1 MRGGGLHYEWC
12 PVIHCMYIVHVT
24 TCKQTDRYTD
34 RAKHIHKS
42 LTSQDRLQRLYQ
54 GCTPRPAP
62 PRAKMAAQARPDPE
76 KFQHCPAPPRKK
88 IVLPRPENIDR
99 MFRGKVR
106 GKCSY
111 ITKRFCESKT
121 FEQYFLAPK
130 VLVVPLKG
138 KFCTAHSCHHLSP
151 QNTSKL
157 QLWNQNASQ
166 RT

>member
-1 MRGGGLHYEWC
+1 MLGLIKTQCKMEVRILSGGVTKILTLHGMSKIDFQPDFRNALMLSFLMMYNTMGSKVDGLAVREHYLS
-12 PVIHCMYIVHVT
+12 
-24 TCKQTDRYTD
+24 KN
-34 RAKHIHKS
+34 
-42 LTSQDRLQRLYQ
+42 Q

-62 PRAKMAAQARPDPE
+62 PRPGQKWLPWPAPTPK
-76 KFQHCPAPPRKK
+76 KFNTAPPRPAPPRKK

-130 VLVVPLKG
+130 VLLEDIQIPPIH
-138 KFCTAHSCHHLSP
+138 F
-151 QNTSKL
+151 
-157 QLWNQNASQ
+157 
-166 RT
+166 